1 MIYTLYTQRE
11 DKGRAT
17 FSLILQLH
25 VQTFLRKTSCPVM
38 FVAFL
43 LLYLLYD
50 DPPNLS

>member
-11 DKGRAT
+11 DKGRA
-17 FSLILQLH
+17 IQQLH